1 MNIFFNFVLKKSI
14 LGLILLLITT
24 GFFITQIPNFQ
35 LDASS
40 DSLVLEGDEN
50 LAFYQRVKKNYGSD
64 DYLVI
69 SYQVKDDLLD
79 PQQLDHLS
87 RFKQAL
93 KTIQQV
99 KSVTS
104 ILDVPLFRS
113 PPLSL
118 VDLANE
124 NITLENGNANLALAA
139 NEFKTSPLYAN
150 NLVSKDGKTTAILV
164 TLKDNQRFK
173 SFVQLVIKCAFSEQ
187 TTL

>member
-1 MNIFFNFVLKKSI
+1 MNAFFNFVLKKSI
-14 LGLILLLITT
+14 LGLTLLFIIV
-24 GFFITQIPNFQ
+24 GFFIAQIPNFQ

-69 SYQVKDDLLD
+69 SYQVSGDLLN
-79 PQQLDHLS
+79 PKQLNHLS
-87 RFKQAL
+87 RFKQEL
-93 KTIQQV
+93 KSIDQV

-118 VDLANE
+118 VNLADE
-124 NITLENGNANLALAA
+124 NITIEQGNANLVLAA
-139 NEFKTSPLYAN
+139 NEFITSPLYAN
-150 NLVSKDGKTTAILV
+150 NLVSKDGKTTAEPAL
-164 TLKDNQRFK
+164 LKASIFFSFPSNNFK
-173 SFVQLVIKCAFSEQ
+173 SPPS
-187 TTL
+187 